1 MKKAVFFDIDGTL
14 LDHFGG
20 IVDITPNVKKAI
32 RALQKEGRYVLYF
45 DRKTIC
51 IFK

>member
-20 IVDITPNVKKAI
+20 IVDITPNGKQLELYKKRDI
-32 RALQKEGRYVLYF
+32 MSLFQQEDHMHF
-45 DRKTIC
+45 
-51 IFK
+51 